1 MTHGVCCTLPY
12 QVTQHKNIWMVE
24 ERTTFFP
31 YSWLLLLRAKILEK
45 HYRAR
50 ANLDKVINVEWSLP
64 SLISQGAVGKYGMDT
79 YHIVAKLI
87 KTTYI
92 SF

>member
-31 YSWLLLLRAKILEK
+31 YSWLLLRAEILEK

-79 YHIVAKLI
+79 YHTVAEYVNYLLVN
-87 KTTYI
+87 
-92 SF
+92 